1 VTRSRRLRGAL
12 ALAALFVGV
21 TSAGKPARADGPTTG
36 DCLTA
41 NETSLTLRNRYEL
54 RAARAQLLICSA
66 ESCPA
71 DIRNECIRG
80 VGDVNQA
87 MPTIVFEARDAQGR
101 SLLAVSV
108 KMDGEP
114 LARRLEGTALSI
126 DPGQHTFAFEVAGQR
141 PLEKQLLIL
150 EGEKDRRER
159 VVFDDVGRPAP
170 AAASQLEER
179 ASAGSPIATAR
190 ARLGAPRLVSLALAG
205 VGAAG
210 LAVGTGFAFVAISR
224 RDTAQAA
231 CPDRC
236 ADWSGVDLWNRARAA
251 GDVAT
256 VGFLV
261 GAAGLASGLAL
272 WFIAKPD
279 AEPASR
285 AQVGLGFGLGY
296 AQVSGRW

>member
-1 VTRSRRLRGAL
+1 VTGRRAL
-12 ALAALFVGV
+12 ALAAVLVSL
-21 TSAGKPARADGPTTG
+21 TSLGGRAWADGPTTV

-41 NETSLTLRNRYEL
+41 NETSLTLRNRNAL

-80 VGDVNQA
+80 VGEVNQA
-87 MPTIVFEARDAQGR
+87 MPTIVFEAKDASGH

-126 DPGQHTFAFEVAGQR
+126 DPGQHTFTFESAGG
-141 PLEKQLLIL
+141 PTLEKQLLIL
-150 EGEKDRRER
+150 EGEKDRRES
-159 VVFDDVGRPAP
+159 VVFEAIGKPASPVLQLDARALGP
-170 AAASQLEER
+170 AAE
-179 ASAGSPIATAR
+179 PVR
-190 ARLGAPRLVSLALAG
+190 ARLGTPRLVSLALGG
-205 VGAAG
+205 VGAAA
-210 LAVGTGFAFVAISR
+210 LAVGTGFALVAISR

-236 ADWSGVDLWNRARAA
+236 ADQSGVEAWNRARAA

-256 VGFLV
+256 IGFVV

-272 WFIAKPD
+272 WFVSRPD
-279 AEPASR
+279 ADPPPR
-285 AQVGLGFGLGY
+285 AKLGFGAGPGF
-296 AQVSGRW
+296 ATVTGQW